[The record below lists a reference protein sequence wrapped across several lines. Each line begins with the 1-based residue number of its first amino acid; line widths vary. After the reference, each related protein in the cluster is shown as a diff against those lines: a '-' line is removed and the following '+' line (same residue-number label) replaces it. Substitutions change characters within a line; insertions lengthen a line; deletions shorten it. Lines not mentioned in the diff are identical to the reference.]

1 MYMHSGFMNYSFELA
16 ALLLPL
22 QVWTVTECPFLFLSS
37 RWMAVQ
43 PGPKLKAMALVLFS
57 H

>member
-1 MYMHSGFMNYSFELA
+1 MYMLSGFMNYSFELA